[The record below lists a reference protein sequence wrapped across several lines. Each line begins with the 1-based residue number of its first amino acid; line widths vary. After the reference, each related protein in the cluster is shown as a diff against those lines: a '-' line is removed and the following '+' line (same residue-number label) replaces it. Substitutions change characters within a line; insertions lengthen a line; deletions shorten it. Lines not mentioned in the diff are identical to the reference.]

1 MKKNR
6 SRYIFSPLTRLFDP
20 SSPPIIAR
28 MSLDPSI
35 QTAVETLRNG
45 GLVAFPTETVYG
57 LGADADNAQAVRA
70 IFKVKGRP
78 EFHPLIVHLGS
89 GDQIGTWAVDI
100 PDEAFLLIRTFWP
113 GPLTL
118 ILKRAHR
125 VLKEVTG
132 GQETVGLR
140 VPDHKTALSMLRE
153 FGGGVAAPS
162 ANRFGRVS
170 PTSADHVR
178 RDLGTDVDYI
188 LDGGDCEVG
197 LESTIVDFSSGEPSI
212 LRPGGVTREQLQETL
227 RQEVSIRN
235 SPAVRVPGQ
244 MESHYAPRAAVL
256 ITPPAESFARA
267 EELRRSGKR
276 VALLGVADVAPH
288 HLYASLR
295 RADDSGADV
304 IVVPLPEETGLGLAV
319 ADRLRKAAG
328 RR

>member
-1 MKKNR
+1 M
-6 SRYIFSPLTRLFDP
+6 
-20 SSPPIIAR
+20 A
-28 MSLDPSI
+28 LDPNI
-35 QTAVETLRNG
+35 HPAVQTLRGG

-57 LGADADNAQAVRA
+57 LGADADNPQAVRS
-70 IFKVKGRP
+70 IFRVKGRP

-89 GDQIGTWAVDI
+89 GDQVGQWALEI

-132 GQETVGLR
+132 GQDTVGLR
-140 VPDHKTALSMLRE
+140 VPDHKTALAMLRE

-162 ANRFGRVS
+162 ANRFGKVS
-170 PTSADHVR
+170 PTCAAHVR
-178 RDLGTDVDYI
+178 QDLGSDVDYI

-197 LESTIVDFSSGEPSI
+197 VESTIVDFSSGEASI

-227 RQEVSIRN
+227 RQEVPVRGA
-235 SPAVRVPGQ
+235 PGVRVSGQ
-244 MESHYAPRAAVL
+244 LESHYAPRALVI
-256 ITPPAESFARA
+256 ITPPAESYAKA
-267 EELRRSGKR
+267 EELRRAGRKVS
-276 VALLGVADVAPH
+276 LLGVPDVTPH

-295 RADDSGADV
+295 RADEGGADV

-328 RR
+328 KR